1 MGKRFNYVNTPE
13 AGPGALAAA
22 RPACPGGGRLACPGG
37 GRLACWPGRRYPDCY
52 AFARGGLDIEPRP
65 SLLRLAHVQHLAT
78 AVSGLL
84 AREVSALALAAVLL
98 HPTAAGAIPARAG
111 RPGRLRLVAGA
122 GHGRSAAGRP

>member
-1 MGKRFNYVNTPE
+1 MGKRFNYANTPE

-65 SLLRLAHVQHLAT
+65 SLFRLAHVQHLAT

-84 AREVSALALAAVLL
+84 AREVSAGHLMELLLEELHAASEV
-98 HPTAAGAIPARAG
+98 GA
-111 RPGRLRLVAGA
+111 
-122 GHGRSAAGRP
+122 